1 MDSKKMPALGAVSG
15 NIDRPVENFLSIAFP
30 KQERNLF
37 PWKGKS
43 RMIRRDE
50 MHHISARLP
59 CPMDEGD
66 TFMSLDHLSID
77 LKIGCIRFD

>member
-30 KQERNLF
+30 KQERNFF

-59 CPMDEGD
+59 CPMDEGRVA
-66 TFMSLDHLSID
+66 MSLNHLSID
-77 LKIGCIRFD
+77 FKIALKRLQ